1 MIVEIRNNEILV
13 RFKMGTRASKIQS
26 ILDYLKYEELTSK
39 STATEQDIEDLV
51 NEVKKGRWE
60 KIKKQIGLND

>member
-1 MIVEIRNNEILV
+1 MIVEIKNDEILV
-13 RFKMGTRASKIQS
+13 RFKMGAKASKIQS

-51 NEVKKGRWE
+51 NEAKQGRWG

>member
-1 MIVEIRNNEILV
+1 MIVEIQNNEILV
-13 RFKMGTRASKIQS
+13 RFKMGTRASQIQS
-26 ILDYLKYEELTSK
+26 ILDYLKYEELTLK

-51 NEVKKGRWE
+51 NEAKKGRWE

>member
-51 NEVKKGRWE
+51 NEAKKGRWE